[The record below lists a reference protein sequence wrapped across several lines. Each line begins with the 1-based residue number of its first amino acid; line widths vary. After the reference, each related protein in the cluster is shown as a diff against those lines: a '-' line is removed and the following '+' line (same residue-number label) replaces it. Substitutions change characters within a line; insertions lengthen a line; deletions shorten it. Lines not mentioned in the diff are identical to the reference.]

1 MKKIGA
7 LLITFLLAI
16 HVATVSAEVF
26 SNELPGGKNYINPEN
41 IIVQGEQM
49 ITIENIFV
57 KSDQSY
63 TLSFPNRDMLGEDI
77 YVLIEGEETYIE
89 EYPID
94 TICSEE
100 YNMISCTFTTTPT
113 ETSIAFEIQ
122 GELIELFYSYYDFEN
137 FQLEEGTIRTEY
149 EEYISPYNDSLG
161 PEFSGS
167 GAFITSYNSALSIQ
181 EIVSSHIVAYDE
193 IDGDVS
199 DQITLL
205 SDAYTGN
212 EAIVGEYL
220 VELSVSD
227 NSGNESLF
235 DLFILVKDEI
245 APIITGANEIF
256 ISVEVKNR
264 IEDIINIFIDYD
276 DEYDSNPTLTIT
288 HDDYTTNILAIGS
301 YLVSIEVVD
310 SSGNVSAK
318 DFTIHLEDIDPP
330 QLLSSTT
337 IDVDVSNPTSMDQ
350 IIESLIAIDN
360 YDETVD
366 ITINTDY
373 YTLNQYTIG
382 IYFVDIILSDDSNN
396 QTERT
401 LKIQVN
407 DSGNPVIEGPLE
419 ITTSYT
425 EILSLEEIKQLYTLT
440 DNYDELD
447 NSSLFVISD
456 GYSENRNTP
465 GVYEILFQAI
475 DSSGNISQHIL
486 EITVID
492 NVGPVIFIDQYIVV
506 IEMGSSFG
514 ENDMLKL
521 LQLSNEIAHS
531 NYQVTILQNEYK
543 GNEDNAGD
551 YIYKVKLT
559 DSEGSEL
566 VREFKITVQEEEE
579 KTIYTE
585 SIVYTLIGFAIITGA
600 FFYKK
605 YK

>member
-205 SDAYTGN
+205 SDAYT
-212 EAIVGEYL
+212 
-220 VELSVSD
+220 
-227 NSGNESLF
+227 
-235 DLFILVKDEI
+235 
-245 APIITGANEIF
+245 
-256 ISVEVKNR
+256 
-264 IEDIINIFIDYD
+264 
-276 DEYDSNPTLTIT
+276 
-288 HDDYTTNILAIGS
+288 
-301 YLVSIEVVD
+301 
-310 SSGNVSAK
+310 
-318 DFTIHLEDIDPP
+318 
-330 QLLSSTT
+330 
-337 IDVDVSNPTSMDQ
+337 
-350 IIESLIAIDN
+350 
-360 YDETVD
+360 
-366 ITINTDY
+366 
-373 YTLNQYTIG
+373 
-382 IYFVDIILSDDSNN
+382 
-396 QTERT
+396 
-401 LKIQVN
+401 
-407 DSGNPVIEGPLE
+407 
-419 ITTSYT
+419 
-425 EILSLEEIKQLYTLT
+425 
-440 DNYDELD
+440 
-447 NSSLFVISD
+447 
-456 GYSENRNTP
+456 
-465 GVYEILFQAI
+465 
-475 DSSGNISQHIL
+475 
-486 EITVID
+486 
-492 NVGPVIFIDQYIVV
+492 
-506 IEMGSSFG
+506 
-514 ENDMLKL
+514 
-521 LQLSNEIAHS
+521 
-531 NYQVTILQNEYK
+531 
-543 GNEDNAGD
+543 
-551 YIYKVKLT
+551 
-559 DSEGSEL
+559 
-566 VREFKITVQEEEE
+566 
-579 KTIYTE
+579 
-585 SIVYTLIGFAIITGA
+585 
-600 FFYKK
+600 
-605 YK
+605 